1 MFLSRVCF
9 DGWRYRGRLLLLV
22 LAMLPAAAAAQ
33 DFRGAI
39 GGRVVDESGGVLPG
53 VTVTVT
59 SAATNI
65 NQNTVTNDT
74 GTYSVLYLTPG
85 SYKVTAELQGFKKMV
100 RDVEVRLGDRLEID
114 FRMEVGR
121 LEESVTVG
129 AETPLLETRTGS
141 AGQVIDEKQIALM
154 PLSDGN
160 PFVLARLAPGVA
172 YHGDLKFSRPFD
184 NGGTSDFTADGG
196 PGRNEFSLD
205 GSPNMANGRRV
216 AFVPPAGAVQEF
228 KVETATFDAQQGHT
242 AGATVN
248 VTLKSGTNKIK
259 GDAYYHYRDE
269 ILSANDFFL
278 DRAGRPKDD
287 TGYKR
292 YGFTAGGPAFLGKL
306 YDGRD
311 KTFFFTAF
319 EWLYDTFP
327 EPGQF
332 TVPTEAQR
340 NGDFSSLLS
349 QGIIIYDPVTAV
361 RRADGRIERQPFA
374 NNIIP
379 QNRISP
385 IAREMLKY
393 YPLPNQ
399 VGTATGVNNFITAN
413 SRGDDFYSMNY
424 RVDHVLTDRQRFFVR
439 YSRNN
444 RVEHRGNWTGELNS
458 VRPTGNF
465 LYRINDAVNVDHVWT
480 MSSSS
485 LLNVRASWSRFQE
498 PSIRQHQGIFD
509 PASLG
514 FPPAA
519 TQYFGDNK
527 YFPSI
532 NFDDGSFADLGD
544 SFAGGTTARIY
555 SFQPTWTLIRGTH
568 SFRSGTDIRV
578 YREDGA
584 PSVHSAGQ
592 YNFGRGGVLTR
603 QLDNSPSAAIGQDLA
618 ALLLGYPSG
627 GSIDRSA
634 DRFNQVLYGGVF
646 VQDDWKVSSKLTL
659 NLGLRW
665 EYEGAPTERD
675 NRNVRGFDPNADLS
689 ITAAAQAAY
698 ARNPIPEIAPSAF
711 RVKGGLQFASSSNR
725 GTYNPDMNNFQP
737 RLGFAYQANEKT
749 VLRGGWA
756 IYSVPALFDISGIYQ
771 PGFSQAT
778 GIVPSLDTGL
788 TIRATLANPWP
799 DGVLTPP
806 GNSNGPNTFLG
817 RTLGSGGNAP
827 GNRFN
832 DVLDYRNGQSM
843 RWSLSMQRE
852 LPGQWVI
859 EGAYVASRS
868 YDLSTDFNANP
879 VPREYLSI
887 SPIRDDAT
895 INFLTANV
903 PNPFTGL
910 LPGETLNGT
919 AQRQQ
924 LLRPFPQFQA
934 IDVRRY
940 DGSSRFDSAQL
951 HLSKRFRSGYM
962 IDTAYTWSDFKEK
975 VTLLNDTDPDYEE
988 RLQETQLPHRLVV
1001 NGIWELPFGHGR
1013 KWGSAANPVVNALVG
1028 HWSVSAIWNWQ
1039 SGRPNLSMGNV
1050 YYSGDI
1056 TQLKTKYTKDPT
1068 VPVFD
1073 LSGFY
1078 FHDAAVQT
1086 NGVDDPAKQRADQRI
1101 RLGSNIRTLSSRWDG
1116 LRGPR
1121 YTNWDMSFVKGLEFG
1136 HVRAQFHIELYN
1148 AFNDVFYNNP
1158 NLDPTNAN
1166 FGFVS
1171 SQNNLPRNIQ
1181 IGTKIIF

>member
-1 MFLSRVCF
+1 MGHSRVRSRA
-9 DGWRYRGRLLLLV
+9 WRLCAG
-22 LAMLPAAAAAQ
+22 LALALAVLPAMAGAQ

-39 GGRVVDESGGVLPG
+39 GGRVTDDSGGVLPG

-59 SAATNI
+59 NSATNVTS
-65 NQNTVTNDT
+65 NTVTNET
-74 GTYSVLYLTPG
+74 GNYSLLYLQPGTYT
-85 SYKVTAELQGFKKMV
+85 VTAELQGFKKVM
-100 RDVEVRLGDRLEID
+100 RDKVEVRLGDRLEID
-114 FRMEVGR
+114 FKMEVGR
-121 LEESVTVG
+121 LEETITVS

-141 AGQVIDEKQIALM
+141 AGQVIDEKRIALM

-184 NGGTSDFTADGG
+184 NAGTSDFTADGG
-196 PGRNEFSLD
+196 PGRNEFTLD

-216 AFVPPAGAVQEF
+216 AFVPPANAVQEF

-248 VTLKSGTNKIK
+248 VTLKSGTNRIK

-269 ILSANDFFL
+269 VLSANDFFL
-278 DRAGRPKDD
+278 ERAGRPKDD

-292 YGFTAGGPAFLGKL
+292 YGFSAGGPAVLGKL

-311 KTFFFTAF
+311 KTFFFTAV

-340 NGDFSSLLS
+340 NGDLSSLLS
-349 QGIIIYDPVTAV
+349 QGIVIYDPLTAV

-374 NNIIP
+374 GNIIP
-379 QNRISP
+379 SNRISP
-385 IAREMLKY
+385 IAREILKY

-399 VGTATGVNNFITAN
+399 AGTATGVNNYITAN

-424 RVDHVLTDRQRFFVR
+424 RVDHVLTDKQRFFVR

-444 RVEHRGNWTGELNS
+444 RKENRGNWTGEVNG

-465 LYRINDAVNVDHVWT
+465 LFRINDAVNVDHVWT
-480 MSSSS
+480 MTPSS

-514 FPPAA
+514 FSNAA
-519 TQYFGDNK
+519 TQYFGSNK

-532 NFDDGSFADLGD
+532 NFDDGSFSDIGD
-544 SFAGGTTARIY
+544 TFAGGTTATIY
-555 SFQPTWTLIRGTH
+555 SVQPTWTLSRGSH
-568 SFRSGTDIRV
+568 SFRSGADIRV
-578 YREDGA
+578 YREAGL

-634 DRFNQVLYGGVF
+634 NRFNQVVYGGVF
-646 VQDDWKVSSKLTL
+646 VQDDWRIGSKLTL

-675 NRNVRGFDPNADLS
+675 NRNVRGWSPDADLS
-689 ITAAAQAAY
+689 ITSAAQAAY
-698 ARNPIPEIAPSAF
+698 ARNPIPEIAASAF
-711 RVKGGLQFASSSNR
+711 RVRGGLQFVDGSNR
-725 GTYNPDMNNFQP
+725 GTYEPDLNNFQP
-737 RLGFAYQANEKT
+737 RVGFAYQANQKT

-756 IYSVPALFDISGIYQ
+756 IYTVPALFDISGIYQ

-778 GIVPSLDTGL
+778 SIVPSLDTGV
-788 TIRATLANPWP
+788 TIRASLANPFP
-799 DGVLTPP
+799 DGVLDPP
-806 GNSNGPNTFLG
+806 GNGNGVNTFLG
-817 RTLGSGGNAP
+817 RSIG
-827 GNRFN
+827 RFN
-832 DVLDYRNGQSM
+832 DILDYRNGQSM
-843 RWSLSMQRE
+843 RWSVSLQRE
-852 LPGQWVI
+852 LPGQWVV

-868 YDLSTDFNANP
+868 YDLNTDYNLNF
-879 VPREYLSI
+879 VPAQYLST
-887 SPIRDDAT
+887 SNVRDTAR

-903 PNPFTGL
+903 ANPFAGL
-910 LPGETLNGT
+910 LPGEGMNGST
-919 AQRQQ
+919 VQRQQ
-924 LLRPFPQFQA
+924 LLRPYPQFQN

-940 DGSSRFDSAQL
+940 DGSTRFDSVQGRL
-951 HLSKRFRSGYM
+951 ERRFSGGY
-962 IDTAYTWSDFKEK
+962 TVLTSYTWSHFKEE
-975 VTLLNDTDPDYEE
+975 VTRLNESDPDFEERYNDTH
-988 RLQETQLPHRLVV
+988 LPHRVVV
-1001 NGIWELPFGHGR
+1001 NGIWELPFGRGR
-1013 KWGSAANPVVNALVG
+1013 RFGSGVNPVVNAFIG
-1028 HWSVSAIWNWQ
+1028 NWSVSAIWNWQ
-1039 SGRPNLSMGNV
+1039 SGRPNLTMGNV
-1050 YYSGDI
+1050 YYDGDI
-1056 TQLKTKYTKDPT
+1056 TRLKTKYTDDPN

-1073 LSGFY
+1073 TSGFY

-1101 RLGSNIRTLSSRWDG
+1101 RLANNIRTIPTRWDG

-1121 YTNWDMSFVKGLEFG
+1121 YFNWDMSFVKGFELG
-1136 HVRAQFHIELYN
+1136 RVRAQFHIELYN
-1148 AFNDVFYNNP
+1148 AFDNVFYNNP
-1158 NLDPTNAN
+1158 NLDPTSAN
-1166 FGFVS
+1166 FGKVS

-1181 IGTKIIF
+1181 IGSKIVF

>member
-1 MFLSRVCF
+1 MDLSHVRFSGACLCGRV
-9 DGWRYRGRLLLLV
+9 LLLI
-22 LAMLPAAAAAQ
+22 LALLPALAHAQ
-33 DFRGAI
+33 DFRGAVA
-39 GGRVVDESGGVLPG
+39 GRVVDESGGVLPG

-59 SAATNI
+59 NKDTNVSANA
-65 NQNTVTNDT
+65 VTNDA
-74 GTYSVLYLTPG
+74 GTYSLLYLTPG
-85 SYKVTAELQGFKKMV
+85 PYIVTAELQGFKKIS
-100 RDVEVRLGDRLEID
+100 RDNVDVRLGDRLEID

-121 LEESVTVG
+121 LEEVVTVS
-129 AETPLLETRTGS
+129 AETPLLDTRSGS

-196 PGRNEFSLD
+196 PGRNEFTLD

-248 VTLKSGTNKIK
+248 VTLKSGTNRIS
-259 GDAYYHYRDE
+259 GDGYYHYRDE
-269 ILSANDFFL
+269 ALSGNDFFL
-278 DRAGRPKDD
+278 ERAGRPKD
-287 TGYKR
+287 TLEYKR
-292 YGFTAGGPAFLGKL
+292 YGFTAGGPAVLGRL

-319 EWLYDTFP
+319 EWLYDQFP

-340 NGDFSSLLS
+340 NGDFSALLA
-349 QGIIIYDPVTAV
+349 QGIRIYDPLTAV

-385 IAREMLKY
+385 IAREILKY

-399 VGTATGVNNFITAN
+399 AGTATGLNNYITTN
-413 SRGDDFYSMNY
+413 PRGDDFYSMNY
-424 RVDHVLTDRQRFFVR
+424 RVDHVLTDKQRFFVR

-444 RVEHRGNWTGELNS
+444 RKENRGNWTSEVNG

-465 LYRINDAVNVDHVWT
+465 LFRINDALNVDHVWNL
-480 MSSSS
+480 SSSS

-514 FPPAA
+514 FSSAA
-519 TQYFGDNK
+519 TQFFGSNK

-532 NFDDGSFADLGD
+532 NFDDGSFSDLGD
-544 SFAGGTTARIY
+544 SFAGGINATIY
-555 SFQPTWTLIRGTH
+555 SVQPTWTLVRGTH
-568 SFRSGTDIRV
+568 SFRSGADIRA
-578 YREDGA
+578 YREASA

-592 YNFGRGGVLTR
+592 YTFQRNGVLTR
-603 QLDNSPSAAIGQDLA
+603 QLDNSPQAAIGQDLA
-618 ALLLGYPSG
+618 ALMLGYPERG
-627 GSIDRSA
+627 TIDRSA
-634 DRFNQVLYGGVF
+634 DRFNQVVYGGVF

-665 EYEGAPTERD
+665 EYEGAPTERS
-675 NRNVRGFDPNADLS
+675 NRNVRGFDPNAMLA
-689 ITAAAQAAY
+689 ITSAAQAAY

-711 RVKGGLQFASSSNR
+711 RVLGGLQFADGSNR
-725 GTYNPDMNNFQP
+725 GTYNPDLNNFQP
-737 RLGFAYQANEKT
+737 RVGFAYQANEKT

-756 IYSVPALFDISGIYQ
+756 IYAVPALFDISGIYQ

-778 GIVPSLDTGL
+778 NIVPSLDTGV

-799 DGVLTPP
+799 DGVLEPP

-817 RTLGSGGNAP
+817 RTIG
-827 GNRFN
+827 RFN
-832 DVLDYRNGQSM
+832 DGLDYRNGQSM
-843 RWSLSMQRE
+843 RWSVSMQRE
-852 LPGQWVI
+852 LPGQWVV

-868 YDLSTDFNANP
+868 YDLSTDFNANSL
-879 VPREYLSI
+879 PREYLST
-887 SPIRDDAT
+887 SNVRDEAR
-895 INFLTANV
+895 INFLTANIT
-903 PNPFTGL
+903 NPFAGL
-910 LPGETLNGT
+910 LPGEGLNGAT

-924 LLRPFPQFQA
+924 LLRPYPQFQD

-940 DGSSRFDSAQL
+940 DGSSTFDSAQFRIN
-951 HLSKRFRSGYM
+951 KRFRGGYQL
-962 IDTAYTWSDFKEK
+962 DTAYTWSDFKES
-975 VTLLNDTDPDYEE
+975 VTRLNGTDDDYEE
-988 RLQETQLPHRLVV
+988 RFNDTHLRHRLVF
-1001 NGIWELPFGHGR
+1001 NGIWELPFGR
-1013 KWGSAANPVVNALVG
+1013 NRRFGSNANPIVNAIVG
-1028 HWSVSAIWNWQ
+1028 NWSVSAIWNWQ
-1039 SGRPNLSMGNV
+1039 TGRPGPTLTMGNV
-1050 YYSGDI
+1050 YYNGDI
-1056 TQLKTKYTKDPT
+1056 TQLKTKYTNDPT

-1073 LSGFY
+1073 ISGFY

-1086 NGVDDPAKQRADQRI
+1086 NGVDDPAKQRADTRI
-1101 RLGSNIRTLSSRWDG
+1101 RLANNLRTTPSRWDG

-1121 YTNWDMSFVKGLEFG
+1121 YTNWDMSFVKAFEMGR
-1136 HVRAQFHIELYN
+1136 VRAQFHIELYN
-1148 AFNDVFYNNP
+1148 AFNDVFYNSP
-1158 NLDPTNAN
+1158 NIDPTSAN
-1166 FGFVS
+1166 FGLVT
-1171 SQNNLPRNIQ
+1171 SQNNLPRNVQ
-1181 IGTKIIF
+1181 IGTKIVF